1 MTQKS
6 PENLSVTI
14 GEAYAGQRVDKALQ
28 ILFPEL
34 STRARKLLWE
44 TWYIFLNERK
54 VSAGAMVREGDV
66 LSAKPQGVLMGVGSE
81 SDMDALPQHLEPR
94 LIEERE
100 DWVFFFKPRGLHSVA
115 VRGGLPSLEASLQQK
130 EATYGEL
137 FLCNRLDAQT
147 TGIVVAARSQR
158 ALAQWQEMENKGL
171 CQKRYVALAQ
181 GFCRQTRVKASLDT
195 HKRKITR
202 VLYEEAP
209 LLRQSAFFPLQEISE
224 VEYGALRAYFPEF
237 SEHMPEYLT
246 LMGCTIYKGARHQIR
261 VHAAHAGFPL
271 FNDTRYIMRKA
282 TSQECFLLHHGA
294 LHYEHGAVY
303 CSAPWE
309 AALQHTHAMTEFFR

>member
-34 STRARKLLWE
+34 STRARKLLWD

-54 VSAGAMVREGDV
+54 VSAGATVCEGDV
-66 LSAKPQGVLMGVGSE
+66 LSAKPKDVLKREDSKSTAEVV
-81 SDMDALPQHLEPR
+81 PQHLEPR
-94 LIEERE
+94 FIEERE
-100 DWVFFFKPRGLHSVA
+100 DWVFFSKPRGLHSVV
-115 VRGGLPSLEASLQQK
+115 VRGGLPSLEAYLQQK
-130 EATYGEL
+130 EAQYGEL

-158 ALAQWQEMENKGL
+158 ALAQWQDMENKGL

-181 GFCRQTRVKASLDT
+181 GHCRQVRVRAALDT

-202 VLYEEAP
+202 VLHEEAP
-209 LLRQSAFFPLQEISE
+209 LLRQSAFFPLQEVSHA
-224 VEYGALRAYFPEF
+224 EYGKLCAYFSEFPER
-237 SEHMPEYLT
+237 MPEYLT

-271 FNDTRYIMRKA
+271 FNDTRYIMREA

-303 CSAPWE
+303 CPAPWE
-309 AALQHTHAMTEFFR
+309 AALQHTRAMTEFFR